1 MKSLIA
7 ILIALTLASCAS
19 TPSVEILRYP
29 LKHAHADRVMAVLAP
44 EFMRDRQRI
53 HELVA
58 EARTNSIIA
67 KGNKEDLALL
77 ERRIRELDVP

>member
-1 MKSLIA
+1 MKLLVAVTVICFA
-7 ILIALTLASCAS
+7 ASCAS
-19 TPSVEILRYP
+19 APAVEILRYP
-29 LKHAHADRVMAVLAP
+29 LKHAHADRVMAALAP

-67 KGNKEDLALL
+67 KGLKEDLALL

>member
-1 MKSLIA
+1 
-7 ILIALTLASCAS
+7 
-19 TPSVEILRYP
+19 
-29 LKHAHADRVMAVLAP
+29 
-44 EFMRDRQRI
+44 MRDRQRI

-67 KGNKEDLALL
+67 KGLKEDLALL